1 MTSSCMAHEVKA
13 YYVRNKFVVQIH
25 SKKYH
30 KSRFYI
36 VQHAIYLNLSIR
48 MSNPQKLTS
57 LGENQ
62 FVLIAQALLIIT

>member
-25 SKKYH
+25 SKKNH

-36 VQHAIYLNLSIR
+36 VQHAIYLNLSIP
-48 MSNPQKLTS
+48 MSKPKKFTC
-57 LGENQ
+57 LGENK
-62 FVLIAQALLIIT
+62 FALIAHALLIIT